1 MLSPGTTVNSSP
13 LPHRLC
19 QVNPRDGDTC
29 PTRGRLPSPSPTSRI
44 FGATSRYSSS
54 WVAFGEMNDLSP
66 FRAPSTSWFLALLL
80 LFPPGQ
86 TSKTSRWLP
95 RLAGRLP
102 VDAHISPFLFFLR
115 HPRFPLTEP
124 LFLENV
130 PVSPA
135 TKSSREN
142 LRRCSP
148 IPRTMASVCARL
160 CETRAR
166 GFCSNAE

>member
-1 MLSPGTTVNSSP
+1 MFSRGTTVNSSP

-102 VDAHISPFLFFLR
+102 VDAHISPFLFF
-115 HPRFPLTEP
+115 PP
-124 LFLENV
+124 
-130 PVSPA
+130 SPA
-135 TKSSREN
+135 LPPHRTALFRKR
-142 LRRCSP
+142 
-148 IPRTMASVCARL
+148 PRLAGDQVIARKFTPVL
-160 CETRAR
+160 AYPANNGVGVRAPVR
-166 GFCSNAE
+166 NARAWLLLKC